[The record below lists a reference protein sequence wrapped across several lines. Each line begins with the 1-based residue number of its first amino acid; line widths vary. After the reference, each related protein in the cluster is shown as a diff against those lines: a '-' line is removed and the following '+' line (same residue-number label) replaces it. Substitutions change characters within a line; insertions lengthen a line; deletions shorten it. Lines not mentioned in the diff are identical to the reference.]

1 MIFQA
6 LFSSFQNLQSQYYR
20 QSYGRSAES
29 KFIETN
35 STVNSTRTGF
45 LSLLTRVK
53 RAGHK
58 NRTSVL
64 SNFVDNVIED

>member
-6 LFSSFQNLQSQYYR
+6 LFSSFQNLQSQCYR
-20 QSYGRSAES
+20 QSYSRSAES
-29 KFIETN
+29 KFIEKIVIETPP
-35 STVNSTRTGF
+35 T

-53 RAGHK
+53 RAGYK

-64 SNFVDNVIED
+64 SNFVVNVIED